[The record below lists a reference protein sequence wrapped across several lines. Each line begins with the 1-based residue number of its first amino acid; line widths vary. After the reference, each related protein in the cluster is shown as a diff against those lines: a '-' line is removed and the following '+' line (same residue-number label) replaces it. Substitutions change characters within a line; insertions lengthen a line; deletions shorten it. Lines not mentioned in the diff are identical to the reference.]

1 MEGSS
6 QFETCLP
13 SLFSPCAVPPPP
25 PLAPLPDQHKLL
37 QMPLFQEQGG
47 THGVMLSSDD
57 HHHGGLYPLLLPGI
71 PFSSSGAGAGEKLT
85 SFVVLD
91 AGEVSDDRRA
101 CARPVCYCHLIV

>member
-13 SLFSPCAVPPPP
+13 SLFSPCPP
-25 PLAPLPDQHKLL
+25 PLPQLPNQHKPL

-57 HHHGGLYPLLLPGI
+57 HHGGLYPLLLPGI
-71 PFSSSGAGAGEKLT
+71 PFCSTGAAGAGEKPAG
-85 SFVVLD
+85 FVVLD
-91 AGEVSDDRRA
+91 AGEVNGA
-101 CARPVCYCHLIV
+101 THTPVD